1 MKSIR
6 TFLVLI
12 VVAAL
17 GLVASASVA
26 QETAAPEVLVSTD
39 WLAENLENPSVRVI
53 EVSVVPGVYERGHV
67 PGAVNF
73 VWHTDLVSTTIRDI
87 VSAADFETLV
97 RAAGINN
104 DTTVVLYGDNNNW
117 FAAWG
122 AWIFN
127 LYGHQDVRI
136 LDGGR
141 VKWEAEGRA
150 LSLTPPTFE
159 AGDFTVTETRPELRA
174 LLPDVLEVVNGDA
187 QKALI
192 DIRGPKEYSGE
203 IFAPEGVQEL
213 SVRAGHI
220 PGAVNVPWAQNVN
233 EDGTFKSID
242 ELRALYADL
251 GIDGSTPIITYCRIG
266 ERASLTWFV
275 LSQLLGYE
283 VAVYDGSWTEYGNV
297 VGLPIVN
304 LTGTVW
310 GGQ

>member
-1 MKSIR
+1 VQS
-6 TFLVLI
+6 
-12 VVAAL
+12 
-17 GLVASASVA
+17 
-26 QETAAPEVLVSTD
+26 
-39 WLAENLENPSVRVI
+39 
-53 EVSVVPGVYERGHV
+53 
-67 PGAVNF
+67 
-73 VWHTDLVSTTIRDI
+73 
-87 VSAADFETLV
+87 
-97 RAAGINN
+97 AGISS

-127 LYGHQDVRI
+127 VYGHQDVRL

-141 VKWEAEGRA
+141 VKWEAEGRE
-150 LSLTPPTFE
+150 LSLSAPSFE
-159 AGDFTVTETRPELRA
+159 AGNFTVTSPRPELRA

-213 SVRAGHI
+213 AVRAGHI
-220 PGAVNVPWAQNVN
+220 PGAVNVPWGQNVN
-233 EDGTFKSID
+233 EDGTFKSVD
-242 ELRALYADL
+242 ELRALYAGL
-251 GIDGSTPIITYCRIG
+251 GIDGTTPIITYCRIG

-283 VAVYDGSWTEYGNV
+283 TAVYDGSWTEYGNV

-304 LTGTVW
+304 QAGTVW